1 MVCSQHSSLPWFF
14 PFRQILASSA
24 ALKSD
29 FCHLS
34 EITLPAWTSRFVSRK
49 YPQVKGWSNHGAH
62 FTCFH
67 SLKDHSPAVPVSHF
81 YSRLWW
87 QGYSDVSCSVMMRS
101 RGCSDFTFWELFLFV
116 YPAEHCTQ
124 PDYVSCLIWWY
135 PIGKYFERVIEM
147 NEINH
152 HRNFRDHLKD
162 LKIHHTY
169 WFSVTHQSLYSATTM
184 KIPEFLITPS
194 APSW

>member
-1 MVCSQHSSLPWFF
+1 MRLLFPLGHHISFPESIPGKRLEQSWGTLHMFSFSEGSQSCTACVSFLQSFMVAGLFWCELLCHNEKQRL
-14 PFRQILASSA
+14 FRFYF
-24 ALKSD
+24 AL
-29 FCHLS
+29 
-34 EITLPAWTSRFVSRK
+34 
-49 YPQVKGWSNHGAH
+49 
-62 FTCFH
+62 
-67 SLKDHSPAVPVSHF
+67 
-81 YSRLWW
+81 
-87 QGYSDVSCSVMMRS
+87 
-101 RGCSDFTFWELFLFV
+101 ELFLYMPQLFCETESIPRAVCELFIFV

-124 PDYVSCLIWWY
+124 PDYASCLIWWY

>member
-1 MVCSQHSSLPWFF
+1 MGHTSHVFILWRITVLHCLCLIFTVVYGGRVILMWVTLSWWEAEVVPILLCIGIILVYASALCETESIQRAVCEFF
-14 PFRQILASSA
+14 I
-24 ALKSD
+24 
-29 FCHLS
+29 
-34 EITLPAWTSRFVSRK
+34 
-49 YPQVKGWSNHGAH
+49 
-62 FTCFH
+62 
-67 SLKDHSPAVPVSHF
+67 
-81 YSRLWW
+81 
-87 QGYSDVSCSVMMRS
+87 
-101 RGCSDFTFWELFLFV
+101 FV